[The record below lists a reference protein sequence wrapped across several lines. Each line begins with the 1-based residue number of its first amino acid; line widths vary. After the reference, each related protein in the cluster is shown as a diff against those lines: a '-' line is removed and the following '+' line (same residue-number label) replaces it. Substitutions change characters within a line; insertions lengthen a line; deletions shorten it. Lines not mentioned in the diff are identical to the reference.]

1 MHNNPAM
8 QDLQKPASMWLKAA
22 LFLVIGGV
30 CAGLLWSETPTL
42 KSALLLGLLIW
53 SFCRAYYFAFYVLE
67 HYADPNFKYAGLFS
81 LLQYILRK
89 PRP

>member
-1 MHNNPAM
+1 M
-8 QDLQKPASMWLKAA
+8 QDLQKPASMWLKAV

-67 HYADPNFKYAGLFS
+67 HYADPRFKYAGLFS
-81 LLQYILRK
+81 LLRYILRK
-89 PRP
+89 PRT